1 MKIFLTGKN
10 GQLGSRLEEDLK
22 KFHEVIAMDRNSLD
36 LIDIQLIE
44 DTIHQVKPDLII
56 NTAAYTNVD
65 RAEKEEDLAYRVNAL
80 APKALTK
87 AAKLLDI
94 PIIHISTDYI
104 FDGLKKDAYIENDEP
119 KPLSVYG
126 FTKLQGE
133 VFVKQNPK
141 HFILRTSWV
150 FSSRGH
156 NFLKT
161 IIKLAQEK
169 SSINIVDDQWG
180 SPTSVKVLSEAI
192 QAIIEHFAQKNNSD
206 AFGTYHVTSDGE
218 TNWYLYARKILNVL
232 ESLKDEVKLKR
243 NDVHPISSSQ
253 YPQDAKRPLNSRMN
267 TTKFKNT
274 FMVEF
279 PHWENE
285 VEDVIYQTIKH
296 LK

>member
-243 NDVHPISSSQ
+243 NDVHISSSQ

>member
-44 DTIHQVKPDLII
+44 DTVHQVKPDLII

-180 SPTSVKVLSEAI
+180 SPTSVKV
-192 QAIIEHFAQKNNSD
+192 
-206 AFGTYHVTSDGE
+206 
-218 TNWYLYARKILNVL
+218 
-232 ESLKDEVKLKR
+232 
-243 NDVHPISSSQ
+243 
-253 YPQDAKRPLNSRMN
+253 
-267 TTKFKNT
+267 
-274 FMVEF
+274 
-279 PHWENE
+279 
-285 VEDVIYQTIKH
+285 
-296 LK
+296 